1 MAETL
6 GGILAGQPSGI
17 SPAWRHGMSLGTM
30 VIDIGHEED
39 AEDKRGAGI

>member
-17 SPAWRHGMSLGTM
+17 SPRGGTGQSLGLL
-30 VIDIGHEED
+30 VGCDDNEEY
-39 AEDKRGAGI
+39 AEAECGAGV